1 MRKFILG
8 LAISLVVP
16 ALPSARQALDVA
28 GAWKLN
34 KELSTA
40 TNSYG
45 GGGERRPGGG
55 GGGRGG
61 GGRGGYGGRGGFGG
75 GGSANGPKP
84 SEVLK
89 MEAVRS
95 RMTEISERLII
106 VHDGNSVSI
115 TDANGRRMSY
125 HADGKKQQQVTG
137 DGEFKTIT
145 KFDGWKLIV
154 EEDFGGPKVT
164 TTYTPTLEGGE
175 IRRLEVVVKADMG
188 GGGSGFS
195 YGGPGGMGGG
205 GGHGG
210 RGGGGG
216 RGGAGGGEHQGG
228 PGGPPPLTRIYDSD
242 NAPSQ
247 Q

>member
-1 MRKFILG
+1 MRNLILG
-8 LAISLVVP
+8 LAISLIVP
-16 ALPSARQALDVA
+16 ALPSAQNTALDVA

-40 TNSYG
+40 TSYG
-45 GGGERRPGGG
+45 HEEGGGRRPGGAG
-55 GGGRGG
+55 GGYGRGG
-61 GGRGGYGGRGGFGG
+61 GGRGGGRGGGVGGMFGG
-75 GGSANGPKP
+75 MGGGTGQPKD
-84 SEVLK
+84 SDIRK

-95 RMTEISERLII
+95 RMTEISERLVI
-106 VHDGNSVSI
+106 VHDGNTVSI

-175 IRRLEVVVKADMG
+175 IRRLEVVVKAEG
-188 GGGSGFS
+188 GG
-195 YGGPGGMGGG
+195 GGMGGG
-205 GGHGG
+205 GGY
-210 RGGGGG
+210 GGGGG
-216 RGGAGGGEHQGG
+216 RGGGGRGGGGRGGGEHAGG
-228 PGGPPPLTRIYDSD
+228 PGGPPPLTRVYDSEIQ
-242 NAPSQ
+242 N
-247 Q
+247 